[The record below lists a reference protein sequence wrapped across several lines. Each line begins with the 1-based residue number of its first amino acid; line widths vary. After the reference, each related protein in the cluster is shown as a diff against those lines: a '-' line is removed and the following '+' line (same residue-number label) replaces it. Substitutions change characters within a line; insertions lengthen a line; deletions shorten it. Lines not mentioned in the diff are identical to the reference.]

1 MIEIVCFQD
10 IVEAVLSDGGRQSLS
25 EDRVR
30 FMVSLDRL
38 SLAGRNKMI
47 VRAVVRRL
55 YDEGAGAVVQAL
67 LDLAGDNAVSSPV
80 SHGDILKQITSQ
92 QGIQSEPATYLDQY
106 LRILQDDRTRFLH
119 KVGDD
124 GGGQS

>member
-1 MIEIVCFQD
+1 M
-10 IVEAVLSDGGRQSLS
+10 S

-38 SLAGRNKMI
+38 SLAGRNQMI
-47 VRAVVRRL
+47 VRAAVRRL

-67 LDLAGDNAVSSPV
+67 LDLAGDNAVPGTV

-92 QGIQSEPATYLDQY
+92 QGIHSEAATYLDQY